1 MTTIDR
7 DDNDG
12 LDVQQL
18 ALDDFDTSRLWLTR
32 IGSLSLAAAR
42 KGYGYQE
49 RLLIASEPMAVFFPE
64 DVTAGLRQSVTEK
77 ALKLAVFLGI
87 ESSDARENHDDDIS
101 VKVRA
106 TFEGATVLKAY
117 VLTFGYSIEDVLA
130 LSAEGVEW
138 CFTVLA
144 ETLLCQPQFSTMLD
158 MMSADVDTSLAVT
171 ILNASCSEAES
182 DHRRVW

>member
-1 MTTIDR
+1 MTTLDR
-7 DDNDG
+7 GDYDG

-32 IGSLSLAAAR
+32 TGGLSLSAAR
-42 KGYGYQE
+42 KGYRYQE
-49 RLLIASEPMAVFFPE
+49 RLLIASEPMTVFFPE
-64 DVTAGLRQSVTEK
+64 DVTAAQRQSTTEK

-87 ESSDARENHDDDIS
+87 KSSDARENHDDDIS

-117 VLTFGYSIEDVLA
+117 VLTFGYPTEDVLL
-130 LSAEGVEW
+130 LSAEKVEW
-138 CFTVLA
+138 CFAVLA
-144 ETLLCQPQFSTMLD
+144 DTLLCQLPFSTMLD
-158 MMSADVDTSLAVT
+158 MMSADIDTSLAVT
-171 ILNASCSEAES
+171 ILNASCSKAEN

>member
-1 MTTIDR
+1 MTTLDKN
-7 DDNDG
+7 DYDG

-18 ALDDFDTSRLWLTR
+18 ALGDFDKSRLWLTR
-32 IGSLSLAAAR
+32 TGGVSLASAR
-42 KGYGYQE
+42 QGYGYQE
-49 RLLIASEPMAVFFPE
+49 RLLIASEPMAVFFPR
-64 DVTAGLRQSVTEK
+64 DVTAGRRQSVTEK

-106 TFEGATVLKAY
+106 KFEGATVLKAY

-130 LSAEGVEW
+130 LSADGVEW
-138 CFTVLA
+138 CFAVLA
-144 ETLLCQPQFSTMLD
+144 DTLLCQPQFSTMLD

>member
-1 MTTIDR
+1 MTTLDR
-7 DDNDG
+7 DDYDG

-18 ALDDFDTSRLWLTR
+18 ALDDFDTSRLWLTKT
-32 IGSLSLAAAR
+32 GSLSLSAAR

-49 RLLIASEPMAVFFPE
+49 RLLIASEPMAVFFPG
-64 DVTAGLRQSVTEK
+64 DVTAGRRQSVTEK

-117 VLTFGYSIEDVLA
+117 VLTFGYSIED
-130 LSAEGVEW
+130 W

-158 MMSADVDTSLAVT
+158 MISADVDTSLAVT